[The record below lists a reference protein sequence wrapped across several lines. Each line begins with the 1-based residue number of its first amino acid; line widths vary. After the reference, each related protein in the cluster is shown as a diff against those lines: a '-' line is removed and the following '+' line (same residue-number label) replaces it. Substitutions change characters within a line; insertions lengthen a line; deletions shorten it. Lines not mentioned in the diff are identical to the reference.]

1 MKKRF
6 LVEFGT
12 GADLHGGNVTKA
24 AQKALRDA
32 ISHCCLTGL
41 TEVAGVQD
49 AVNTLTL
56 EVKIATPNK
65 AALNVE
71 EALKALP
78 PYRKIKSEV
87 VDGGMTVRGM
97 HAPGLGE
104 GDTITI
110 VNAAITVC
118 IGEDE

>member
-12 GADLHGGNVTKA
+12 GVDLHGGNVTKA

-41 TEVAGVQD
+41 SEVAGVKD

-56 EVKIATPNK
+56 EVKIATPFK
-65 AALNVE
+65 ERLAAP
-71 EALKALP
+71 LP
-78 PYRKIKSEV
+78 QHHGRGRGRRH
-87 VDGGMTVRGM
+87 DGARNARPGPGRGR
-97 HAPGLGE
+97 HHHHCQRLHHR
-104 GDTITI
+104 
-110 VNAAITVC
+110 VHQ
-118 IGEDE
+118 

>member
-6 LVEFGT
+6 IVEFGT

-24 AQKALRDA
+24 AGKALRDA
-32 ISHCCLTGL
+32 ISHCCLSGL
-41 TEVAGVQD
+41 TEVANVKD
-49 AVNTLTL
+49 AVNNLSI

-65 AALNVE
+65 EALNLE
-71 EALKALP
+71 EALKSLP
-78 PYRKIKSEV
+78 PYRNITAEV
-87 VDGGMTVRGM
+87 VDGGMTVRGT
-97 HAPGLGE
+97 HAPSLGE

-118 IGEDE
+118 IND

>member
-1 MKKRF
+1 MQKRF

-12 GADLHGGNVTKA
+12 GVDLHGGNVTKA

-41 TEVAGVQD
+41 SEVAGVKD

-56 EVKIATPNK
+56 EVKIATPFK
-65 AALNVE
+65 ERLDVQ
-71 EALKALP
+71 EALKSLP
-78 PYRKIKSEV
+78 PYRNITAEV

-110 VNAAITVC
+110 VNASITVC
-118 IGEDE
+118 IND